1 MFINKNLQKE
11 NMLYVCFLLSLEKK
25 NLIFQILFMDNE
37 GLFNLS
43 GNDSIF
49 ITIFSFNQLNEVIWK
64 WFETIH
70 VIRCLF
76 ISSSDIISLLGW
88 RARGVVHVAAVSA
101 AIAAAA
107 AAVAVVADVVV
118 VACYTN
124 SSLDHVRDT
133 KWLDWLTDGR
143 DEEAAKKVPAHIVV
157 V

>member
-1 MFINKNLQKE
+1 
-11 NMLYVCFLLSLEKK
+11 
-25 NLIFQILFMDNE
+25 MDNE

-43 GNDSIF
+43 GNDSVF

-107 AAVAVVADVVV
+107 VAVVADVVV

-143 DEEAAKKVPAHIVV
+143 DDEEEAAKKAVPAHIVV